1 MVSSS
6 SNPSIL
12 TSTAPANTTDT
23 VTNDAT
29 VVENCGVLSTNNN
42 NNSPQT
48 RNKEQSSIKL
58 LEAEVCQLWLS
69 NDAIKFQNQYYRETI
84 ARIRDTMNR
93 IDSGEVDG
101 TSSSNGVN
109 EDNNGA
115 LQQVRSTASGPT
127 PNYIEK

>member
-1 MVSSS
+1 MG
-6 SNPSIL
+6 N
-12 TSTAPANTTDT
+12 D
-23 VTNDAT
+23 DAT

-69 NDAIKFQNQYYRETI
+69 NDAIKFQNQYYRDTI
-84 ARIRDTMNR
+84 ARIRNTTNR

-101 TSSSNGVN
+101 NSSSNGVN
-109 EDNNGA
+109 ENNNGA
-115 LQQVRSTASGPT
+115 LQQLRSTASGPT